1 MKMIPWDPDVQ
12 TIVGRIRLKRLDLQP
27 DFQRGDVWTDT
38 KKRRLIDSILREWH
52 VPPIHVVE
60 LKDGRQE
67 VLDGKQRL
75 TAIWDF
81 VEGNITVDGKIE
93 PADPRLEKFHNKKYA
108 ELDDETRER
117 FNTFSLRFY
126 RIQDYSPSEP
136 GELFY
141 RLNQPTNLTT
151 AEQRNAFYGPARQ
164 TIKNLVQFL
173 AASGVGSETL
183 GFSNARMAHD
193 DVLSRFCYSLHA
205 GTLAEKVTASA
216 VTDVFRSAEGF
227 SESCT
232 RRAMAS
238 LELFAAGCKTI
249 DAPVRFN
256 KATLYSWLCFIA
268 AALEPR
274 VSSDLS
280 ANLLGAFINDFESRR
295 TDMKDSYA
303 DSLLAVF
310 NDRATSRVADISS
323 VLARDFVMWTYFARY
338 ARDTK
343 LSLYEDHPRLVAL
356 RALEALPLASDS
368 DVERWVTGA
377 LQQMAWGEL

>member
-12 TIVGRIRLKRLDLQP
+12 TIVGRIRLKKLDLQP
-27 DFQRGDVWTDT
+27 DFQRGDVWSDA

-81 VEGNITVDGKIE
+81 VEGSITVDGKTE
-93 PADPRLEKFHNKKYA
+93 PLDPRLEKLHNKKYE

-164 TIKNLVQFL
+164 TIKQLVQFL
-173 AASGVGSETL
+173 AASGVSADTL

-193 DVLSRFCYSLHA
+193 DVLSRFCYSLHV
-205 GTLAEKVTASA
+205 GTLAEKVTAGA

-232 RRAMAS
+232 RRAKMS
-238 LELFAAGCKTI
+238 LEVFASACKTI
-249 DAPVRFN
+249 SAPIRFN

-268 AALEPR
+268 AAIDPQA
-274 VSSDLS
+274 SPKLS
-280 ANLLGAFINDFESRR
+280 PEMLGGFIGSFESRR
-295 TDMKDSYA
+295 TDTRASHA
-303 DSLLAVF
+303 DALLALF

-323 VLARDFVMWTYFARY
+323 VLARDFVVWAYFVRY
-338 ARDTK
+338 AYDAK
-343 LSLYEDHPRLVAL
+343 LDLHNDHPRLSAL
-356 RALEALPLASDS
+356 RALEPLPSATDP
-368 DVERWVTGA
+368 DVERWVTSVLQQKEWGA
-377 LQQMAWGEL
+377 L